1 MNDSLCMK
9 RKSIRRFK
17 NDAISPELVTTL
29 LRSAMQAPSAVNQQP
44 WEFMVIRD
52 KALLEELSQ
61 VSNGAWPL
69 KGAPLGIVTMMRES
83 GRKNNMRPQDMGAS
97 MQNLLLE
104 ATHQGLG
111 GVWIG
116 VYPLEDRMAKVRS
129 IADVPDHLTPF
140 SMVAIGYPA
149 EGEDTAVKE
158 RYDAS
163 RVHTRD

>member
-1 MNDSLCMK
+1 MKDSLCMK

-17 NDAISPELVTTL
+17 KDEVKPELVTTL

-44 WEFMVIRD
+44 WEFMVIRNQ
-52 KALLEELSQ
+52 ALLEELSQ
-61 VSNGAWPL
+61 VSKGAWPL
-69 KGAPLGIVTMMRES
+69 KGAPLGIVTMMRET
-83 GRKNNMRPQDMGAS
+83 GRKNDMRPQDMGAC

-104 ATHQGLG
+104 ATNQGLG

-116 VYPLEDRMAKVRS
+116 VYPLEDRMEKVRTL
-129 IADVPDHLTPF
+129 AGVPDPLIPF

-163 RVHTRD
+163 RVHTRE